1 MPYVKPLGTPKVI
14 KPPLTKLEKA
24 ELRATKMLA
33 NERKAEDEH
42 LAKQY
47 QQYVELKVLKGHP
60 QALAEK
66 MAQEIIYHKQEV

>member
-14 KPPLTKLEKA
+14 KPPLTKLEKNA
-24 ELRATKMLA
+24 KRAKQMLI
-33 NERKAEDEH
+33 NEKKAEDEH
-42 LAKQY
+42 KAKQY

-66 MAQEIIYHKQEV
+66 MAKEIIYNTQEV